1 MKVKEYFNLMT
12 GIVFHP
18 AATFRQIKRYRD
30 NLSWWFVIIVFA
42 LFLVAFIFNQTLV
55 HYPFR
60 IPDVRGGQFILSV
73 VRVVLPLVTWGFA
86 AYLMS
91 SIMDGEM
98 KLKEFLV
105 STAYALIPS
114 TVLLIPL
121 TGLSYLFNTEQ
132 GFFYNGAIAVLLA
145 WTVLLLIGSFKVL
158 NNYEAWPFVKG
169 LFGAILCIIVIWCIV
184 FLLYAIIN
192 QATGVFTSFFREL
205 MLLNS

>member
-30 NLSWWFVIIVFA
+30 NLSWWFVIIVFVA
-42 LFLVAFIFNQTLV
+42 FLAAFIFNQTMV
-55 HYPFR
+55 HFPFKTA
-60 IPDVRGGQFILSV
+60 DVRGTYFIISV
-73 VRVVLPLVTWGFA
+73 AQVIVPLVTWGFA

-105 STAYALIPS
+105 STAYALIPA
-114 TVLLIPL
+114 TVLLVPL
-121 TGLSYLFNTEQ
+121 TGLSYLLASEQ
-132 GFFYNGAIAVLLA
+132 GFFYYGAITVLLT

-169 LFGAILCIIVIWCIV
+169 LLCAILCMVVIWCII

-192 QATGVFTSFFREL
+192 QATGVITSFFREL
-205 MLLNS
+205 ALLNS

>member
-1 MKVKEYFNLMT
+1 MNIKEYFNLMT

-42 LFLVAFIFNQTLV
+42 LFLVAFIFNQTMV
-55 HYPFR
+55 HFSFR
-60 IPDVRGGQFILSV
+60 TPDVRGEYFIFSV
-73 VRVVLPLVTWGFA
+73 VQVVLPLVTWGFA

-169 LFGAILCIIVIWCIV
+169 LFGAILCIIVIWCIL
-184 FLLYAIIN
+184 FLLYAIIT